1 MFTGIITDI
10 GIVDDIIPLE
20 KGLKLKIRTIYDISS
35 IEIGSSIACNGI
47 CLTVIGKAHSAIFL
61 EAWAEALSL
70 TTINEWQKGD
80 EINLEKSLRIGD
92 EIGGHL
98 ISGHVDAKAQ
108 IIDEE
113 KIGGSIRFFIKF
125 PDELKI
131 FIAQKGSIA
140 LDGTSLTVNS
150 VNDNIFDVL
159 IINHTLNVTN
169 WKKKKVGDILNME
182 IDQLSRY
189 CVRYAQIQQK
199 DVSYER

>member
-108 IIDEE
+108 IIDKE
-113 KIGGSIRFFIKF
+113 KIGGSIRFFIKS

>member
-113 KIGGSIRFFIKF
+113 KIGGSIRFFIKS

>member
-47 CLTVIGKAHSAIFL
+47 CLTVIEKAHSAIFL

-108 IIDEE
+108 IIDKE
-113 KIGGSIRFFIKF
+113 KIGGSIRFFIKS